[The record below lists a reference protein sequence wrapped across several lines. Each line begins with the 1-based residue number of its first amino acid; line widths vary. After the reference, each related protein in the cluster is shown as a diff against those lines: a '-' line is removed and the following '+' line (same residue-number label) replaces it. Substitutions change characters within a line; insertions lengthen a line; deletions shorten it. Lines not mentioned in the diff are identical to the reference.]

1 MSEPH
6 LLYGE
11 VGIFWPGQEHR
22 RYGTLDWTVEPTRLS
37 WHLLLQEAFRDLAQP
52 WDPGSPRS
60 AHLCLP
66 RTGLGNVD
74 GEGAGGAGF
83 AEAGEVLAFFV
94 TLERQSLHLPA
105 SLGVH
110 RGVTWERSCF
120 LPRVNAHCCFPSR
133 SHLQPPS
140 YGPVLSPMNKVHG
153 GVNKLPSVNQLVGQ
167 PPPHSSAAG
176 PNLGP
181 MGEFPGQQRRPCGP
195 QGPKGGPGWIYRDH
209 KQMMGGL

>member
-1 MSEPH
+1 M
-6 LLYGE
+6 
-11 VGIFWPGQEHR
+11 
-22 RYGTLDWTVEPTRLS
+22 
-37 WHLLLQEAFRDLAQP
+37 
-52 WDPGSPRS
+52 
-60 AHLCLP
+60 
-66 RTGLGNVD
+66 
-74 GEGAGGAGF
+74 
-83 AEAGEVLAFFV
+83 
-94 TLERQSLHLPA
+94 
-105 SLGVH
+105 
-110 RGVTWERSCF
+110 
-120 LPRVNAHCCFPSR
+120 NAHCCFPSR

-209 KQMMGGL
+209 KQMMGDLRWLPLPAAPACRRAVAWGRSFQSQGFCAWGWQGGRVKNACLSSLDSHRILKILSFSPPQFPHL